1 MIDRAALDAI
11 EEAGRQS
18 GEKIIADYADTTVA
32 IADIKIAYPFP
43 EDGKGC
49 RFHEKCH
56 GRVRKHQPGP
66 ADPGRAFRGGGDRR
80 YLEGTSYAGGAESL
94 RESPSAFER
103 WCDNRMIETLKSQK
117 YETFSVGPLLA
128 YLVARETE
136 IRTVRIIL
144 TGKQNGFSDDAIRE
158 RIRKCMYKIAV
169 VGDYDSIYGF
179 ATLGLE
185 ICPAGNREEIR
196 NTLRRLAEEDYGIIY
211 ITEAAAAEVESDLEV
226 YQERM
231 LPAVIQIP
239 GVSGN
244 TGAGVQGVRRTVEQ
258 AVGSDILFGGVS

>member
-1 MIDRAALDAI
+1 
-11 EEAGRQS
+11 
-18 GEKIIADYADTTVA
+18 
-32 IADIKIAYPFP
+32 
-43 EDGKGC
+43 
-49 RFHEKCH
+49 
-56 GRVRKHQPGP
+56 
-66 ADPGRAFRGGGDRR
+66 
-80 YLEGTSYAGGAESL
+80 
-94 RESPSAFER
+94 
-103 WCDNRMIETLKSQK
+103 
-117 YETFSVGPLLA
+117 
-128 YLVARETE
+128 
-136 IRTVRIIL
+136 
-144 TGKQNGFSDDAIRE
+144 
-158 RIRKCMYKIAV
+158 MYKIAV

-258 AVGSDILFGGVS
+258 AVGSDILFGGVSE